1 MNNEIENE
9 QPTMNNAQNN
19 PEGGIS
25 LNPNNNEQIGIE
37 IDTASQNIQNAMS
50 NNSTTI
56 SQPTINMAS
65 QNFNTNQND
74 SFKEP
79 KSKKGLIIG
88 IVAIVVVVALL
99 AGGFFYLKSTFNAE
113 SFLTKSAKEITTW
126 IDNAFENANIS
137 NNDLLA
143 NIDKYDL
150 KGSMDLKLTS
160 TSSELKNINNLGINI
175 KEEMSIKDSYLD
187 TAISL
192 TQNSGKLD
200 ANMTLLNNKVY
211 LDSKDIYNELLST
224 DMEENPFTT
233 MKETLNQYKDLINP
247 DNWKYAVNKLITYYA
262 EAMNEAIVT
271 TKINGL
277 SATYTYEINDENK
290 DKVINKFES
299 LIKNDEKLNNIFKDL
314 ENNDTIS
321 TSFNVEPIKI
331 TVKVKLPNNKVEN
344 FTIES
349 DEEVIKGENIEKDK
363 YKITTANETM
373 EIECNNKSIYLTI
386 SGTNE
391 NQDQLKLE
399 ITKAKTI
406 FVLKSDQ
413 VNVDMTITPENKNTS
428 NIDLKVNSEKVKIN
442 GNIKSTIDNKKE
454 DLSGKVTV
462 DYDTYNLGLEFKAN
476 TTYGENLVTKKSL
489 SGGKEITNLT
499 DEETSTI
506 MTNFMSKA
514 SSFEIFNS
522 LSGLLNS
529 WSDIDDN
536 LMEDTCKSMCPSGD
550 VFSIDDESGTCY
562 CTDGSEISI

>member
-99 AGGFFYLKSTFNAE
+99 AGGFFYLKSTFNAK

-160 TSSELKNINNLGINI
+160 TSSELKSINNLGINI

-187 TAISL
+187 TAINL

-211 LDSKDIYNELLST
+211 LDSKDIYNELLTT

-562 CTDGSEISI
+562 CTDGTEISI

>member
-37 IDTASQNIQNAMS
+37 IDTASQNIQNAMN

-99 AGGFFYLKSTFNAE
+99 AGGFFYLKSTFNAK

-160 TSSELKNINNLGINI
+160 TSSELKSINNLGINI

-211 LDSKDIYNELLST
+211 LDSKDVYNELLST

-277 SATYTYEINDENK
+277 SATYTYKINDENK

-399 ITKAKTI
+399 ITKEKTI

-428 NIDLKVNSEKVKIN
+428 NIDLKVNSENVKIN

-462 DYDTYNLGLEFKAN
+462 DYDTYNLGLEIKTN

-499 DEETSTI
+499 DEETATI

-514 SSFEIFNS
+514 SSFEFFNS

-562 CTDGSEISI
+562 CTDGTEISI

>member
-1 MNNEIENE
+1 M
-9 QPTMNNAQNN
+9 
-19 PEGGIS
+19 
-25 LNPNNNEQIGIE
+25 
-37 IDTASQNIQNAMS
+37 
-50 NNSTTI
+50 
-56 SQPTINMAS
+56 
-65 QNFNTNQND
+65 
-74 SFKEP
+74 
-79 KSKKGLIIG
+79 
-88 IVAIVVVVALL
+88 
-99 AGGFFYLKSTFNAE
+99 
-113 SFLTKSAKEITTW
+113 
-126 IDNAFENANIS
+126 
-137 NNDLLA
+137 A

-160 TSSELKNINNLGINI
+160 TSSELKSINNLGINI

-211 LDSKDIYNELLST
+211 LDSKDIYNELLFT

-321 TSFNVEPIKI
+321 SSFNVEPIKI

-562 CTDGSEISI
+562 CTDGTEISI